1 VWRQRLFQ
9 RILIPIDGSQL
20 SLEAAKQGVYIARK
34 LESKVVFLYVIDV
47 RMIQTSSLTGTDPSI
62 LKTRLRNVAERY
74 LNEAAKLAEEE
85 NVTFQNQIREGLPAE
100 DILKE
105 IEEEKIDLVIMGS
118 KGMSGAHRVIIGSTA
133 EEVVRWSPCPV
144 LIVK

>member
-1 VWRQRLFQ
+1 MFQ

-20 SLEAAKQGVYIARK
+20 SLEAARRGVYIAKK

-47 RMIQTSSLTGTDPSI
+47 RLIETSSLTGTDPSI
-62 LKTRLRNVAERY
+62 LKARLRIAAERY
-74 LNEAAKLAEEE
+74 LNEATKLAEEE
-85 NVTFQNQIREGLPAE
+85 NITFQNRIREGLPAE

-105 IEEEKIDLVIMGS
+105 IEDEGIDLVIMGS

>member
-1 VWRQRLFQ
+1 LFQ

-20 SLEAAKQGVYIARK
+20 SLQAAKQGVYIARK
-34 LESKVVFLYVIDV
+34 LESKVVFLHVIDV
-47 RMIQTSSLTGTDPSI
+47 RTIQTSSLAGMDPAI

-74 LNEAAKLAEEE
+74 LNEAGKLAEEE
-85 NVTFQNQIREGLPAE
+85 NIKFENQIREGLPAE

-105 IEEEKIDLVIMGS
+105 IEEKRIDLVIMSS

-133 EEVVRWSPCPV
+133 EEVVRWSTCPV

>member
-1 VWRQRLFQ
+1 MWRQRLFQ

-20 SLEAAKQGVYIARK
+20 SLEAAKQGVYIAKK

-47 RMIQTSSLTGTDPSI
+47 RMIETSSLTGTDPGI